1 MMTISREEKKI
12 EAVARMKTWG
22 IFPQTVEQ
30 FENENLVSAS
40 EPPFG
45 ACYWL
50 DEAQQKRVKEF
61 EERNNALVY
70 HVIRSFTTI
79 GEMESYLYVSDYQ
92 EEWEQDRAD
101 IQAGE
106 QLVYTYN
113 KDAPDCSEFGYIGV
127 ARTPAAGLKR
137 TW

>member
-1 MMTISREEKKI
+1 MTISRKEKKI
-12 EAVARMKTWG
+12 EAVTRMKMWG
-22 IFPQTVEQ
+22 IFSQIVEQ
-30 FENENLVSAS
+30 FEKEDLVSTS

-70 HVIRSFTTI
+70 HVIRCFTTI

-106 QLVYTYN
+106 QLAYVCN
-113 KDAPDCSEFGYIGV
+113 KDAPDCSEYGCIGV

>member
-1 MMTISREEKKI
+1 MTISRKEKKI
-12 EAVARMKTWG
+12 EAVTRMKMWG
-22 IFPQTVEQ
+22 IFSQIVEQ
-30 FENENLVSAS
+30 FEKEDLVSTS

-106 QLVYTYN
+106 QL
-113 KDAPDCSEFGYIGV
+113 A
-127 ARTPAAGLKR
+127 
-137 TW
+137 